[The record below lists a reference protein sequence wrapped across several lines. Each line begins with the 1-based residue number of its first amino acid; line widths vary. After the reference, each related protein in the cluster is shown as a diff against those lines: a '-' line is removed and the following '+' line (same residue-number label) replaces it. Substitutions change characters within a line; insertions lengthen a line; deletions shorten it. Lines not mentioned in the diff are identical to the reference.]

1 MELWLGLGLQNQ
13 FQTFAQPLSP
23 THNVDLSLST
33 PCERKG
39 NADSCYWGLPSI
51 QASDPAYPP
60 LGYWRGYVWGPMI
73 QLVHALVTPIEV
85 I

>member
-1 MELWLGLGLQNQ
+1 MVGIRLAEPVSN
-13 FQTFAQPLSP
+13 FCATLSP